1 MKPNS
6 FDIIIVGGGH
16 SGLEASLISEKLKK
30 SVALITMDP
39 NAIAR
44 MSCNPAI
51 GGLAKGQIV
60 RELDVLGGVMGR
72 ITDVA
77 GIQFK
82 TLNKRKGRAV
92 WSPRAQVDKREYE
105 ALARQALKTSEVSI
119 IQGEV
124 VSLIISKNTIGGVIL
139 RDERKIYCS
148 AVIITTGT
156 FMSGTIHI
164 GERKIKAGRMGEERS
179 EGLTEYLNS
188 VGFRSEKL
196 KTGTPP
202 RIHKDSID
210 WTKTNVASGD
220 REPFPFSYFT
230 KNFSPRS
237 VPCHTINTNSM
248 AHDIIKDN
256 KRKSPMFSGDIG
268 GMGPRYCP
276 SIEDKVHRFQERNSH
291 VLFLEPEWIGS
302 DQVYLNG
309 FSTSLPEEVQSESLK
324 MIPGFERVSFLRP
337 GYAIEYDYFPTS
349 QLKSSLETKDVA
361 GLYFAGQ
368 INGTSGYE
376 EAAGQGL
383 LAGINASNYV
393 CGKRPLVLSRSSSYI
408 GVMIDDLI
416 TKDTNEP
423 YRMFT
428 SRAEYRLLLRITN
441 TCDRL
446 VEFSKSWSLLS
457 DLEIEL
463 LSQISDGKNQ
473 LRSKIKKSIRPEEL
487 KRKNLIKQP
496 APGET
501 VLKANN
507 VSIKDFPNKITKLK
521 NNLPSWLN
529 REILLDIESSI
540 KYKGYIK
547 RHKSDIENIK
557 KNERLTIPKN
567 TKYKTIP
574 GLSHEAAEKMSS
586 IRPENLGQAS
596 RISGVNPVDISI
608 INIFLKSGRVSRET
622 K

>member
-1 MKPNS
+1 MKQNN

-16 SGLEASLISEKLKK
+16 SGLEASLISAKLKR

-39 NAIAR
+39 DAVAR

-72 ITDVA
+72 ITDIA

-82 TLNKRKGRAV
+82 TLNKKKGRAV

-105 ALARQALKTSEVSI
+105 MLARQALKSSKVSI
-119 IQGEV
+119 LQGEV
-124 VSLIISKNTIGGVIL
+124 VSLVISKNTIVGVIL
-139 RDERKIYCS
+139 RDGRKVYCN

-188 VGFRSEKL
+188 IGFRSEKL

-210 WTKTNVASGD
+210 WTKTRVASGD
-220 REPFPFSYFT
+220 RNPFPFSYFT
-230 KNFSPRS
+230 REFSPRS
-237 VPCHTINTNSM
+237 VSCHTINTNSK
-248 AHDIIKDN
+248 AHDIIRDN

-268 GMGPRYCP
+268 GLGPRYCP
-276 SIEDKVHRFQERNSH
+276 SIEDKVHRFQERSSH
-291 VLFLEPEWIGS
+291 VLFLEPEWLGS
-302 DQVYLNG
+302 DQIYLNG
-309 FSTSLPEEVQSESLK
+309 FSTSLPEEIQSESLRE
-324 MIPGFERVSFLRP
+324 IPGFERVSFLRP

-349 QLKSSLETKDVA
+349 QLKSSLETKDIS

-393 CGKRPLVLSRSSSYI
+393 CGKRPLVLSRNSSYI

-428 SRAEYRLLLRITN
+428 SRAEYRLLLRLTN

-446 VEFSKSWSLLS
+446 VEFSRNESLLNS
-457 DLEIEL
+457 LEMGL
-463 LSQISDGKNQ
+463 LNQVLDSKN
-473 LRSKIKKSIRPEEL
+473 LIRNKIKKSIRPEEL

-501 VLKANN
+501 VLKSNN
-507 VSIKDFPNKITKLK
+507 VNIKDFPNKMTKLK

-540 KYKGYIK
+540 KYEGYIK
-547 RHKSDIENIK
+547 RHKAEIENIK
-557 KNERLTIPKN
+557 KNERLTLPKN
-567 TKYKTIP
+567 TNYKTIP

-596 RISGVNPVDISI
+596 RISGVNPVDVSI
-608 INIFLKSGRVSRET
+608 INIFLKGNRVSRET

>member
-1 MKPNS
+1 MKPNK

-16 SGLEASLISEKLKK
+16 SGLEASLICEKLKR

-72 ITDVA
+72 ITDIA

-82 TLNKRKGRAV
+82 TLNKSKGRAV

-105 ALARQALKTSEVSI
+105 ALARQVLKTSRVSI

-124 VSLIISKNTIGGVIL
+124 VSLIMSKNTISGVIL
-139 RDERKIYCS
+139 RDERRVYCR
-148 AVIITTGT
+148 AVVITTGT
-156 FMSGTIHI
+156 FMSGTIHV

-188 VGFRSEKL
+188 VGFKSEKL

-202 RIHKDSID
+202 RIHRDSID
-210 WTKTNVASGD
+210 WTKTSVANGD
-220 REPFPFSYFT
+220 KEPFPFSYFT
-230 KNFSPRS
+230 KKFSPRS
-237 VPCHTINTNSM
+237 VPCHTTNTNSES
-248 AHDIIKDN
+248 HEIIKDN

-276 SIEDKVHRFQERNSH
+276 SIEDKVHRFQKRSSH
-291 VLFLEPEWIGS
+291 VLFLEPEWLGS
-302 DQVYLNG
+302 DQIYLNG
-309 FSTSLPEEVQSESLK
+309 FSTSLPEEIQSESLK
-324 MIPGFERVSFLRP
+324 TIPGFERVSLLRP

-393 CGKRPLVLSRSSSYI
+393 CGKRPLVLSRGSSYI

-428 SRAEYRLLLRITN
+428 SRAEYRLLLRLTN

-446 VEFSKSWSLLS
+446 VEFSRNESLLNS
-457 DLEIEL
+457 LEMGL
-463 LSQISDGKNQ
+463 LNQVLDSKN
-473 LRSKIKKSIRPEEL
+473 LIRNKIKKSIRPEEL

-501 VLKANN
+501 VLKSNN
-507 VSIKDFPNKITKLK
+507 VNIKDFPNKMTKLK

-540 KYKGYIK
+540 KYEGYIK
-547 RHKSDIENIK
+547 RHKAEIENIK
-557 KNERLTIPKN
+557 KNERLTLPKN
-567 TKYKTIP
+567 TNYKTIP

-596 RISGVNPVDISI
+596 RISGVNPVDVSI
-608 INIFLKSGRVSRET
+608 INIFLKGNRVSRET